1 MNIVWDNV
9 HRWEIL
15 QPAVHRVPL
24 PASILRAMVSIAV
37 QLNWPRFAGAICI
50 TYFGITRPGEVLRAT
65 RKDLVLAEDL
75 LLPPSST
82 AYLRIEN
89 AKSRRRGKHRVQH
102 ASVVNGDVT
111 SFLSRVFGGLSYDE
125 LLYPI
130 SGSSF
135 RRRWDRKDKRLTPG
149 SLRGGGALEEYR
161 AGTDLQRI
169 LWRSYARTLCSRSCR
184 RIFCGRTFPWSSKKN
199 PPVFWTFSTYAH
211 WLSAFA
217 LDPLCGKL
225 RWHQPV
231 LAPRSLRSSQAFSY
245 RRMWWFC

>member
-37 QLNWPRFAGAICI
+37 QWNWPRFAGAICI
-50 TYFGITRPGEVLRAT
+50 AYFGITRPGEVLRAT

-169 LWRSYARTLCSRSCR
+169 LWRMRIRHLVTLEHYVQEVAGESFVAELSPEARR
-184 RIFCGRTFPWSSKKN
+184 RIRL
-199 PPVFWTFSTYAH
+199 FSELFLPTLTGFQH
-211 WLSAFA
+211 S
-217 LDPLCGKL
+217 P
-225 RWHQPV
+225 
-231 LAPRSLRSSQAFSY
+231 
-245 RRMWWFC
+245 